1 MLGNKNIFTEQELQ
15 ETAYKILNYH
25 GIDTS
30 SLSFRKEC
38 LLNRINTNNKEF
50 NSFQKKIEKL
60 KQMQQNLLDENNR
73 LIEEYNSI
81 DVPEQDN
88 PF

>member
-15 ETAYKILNYH
+15 ETAHKILNYH

-30 SLSFRKEC
+30 SLAFRKES

-50 NSFQKKIEKL
+50 NMFQEKIEKL

-81 DVPEQDN
+81 DVPEDDN